1 LFYVAEWALFVWL
14 DGFIKEEY
22 DKSERCVPAWKIKW
36 CQDNLSHM
44 IGKNDNEMSISL
56 SKSKTLSRKKTMK
69 KKKGGKNQSKKTKDL
84 AEKAKQIAAAGEE
97 D

>member
-1 LFYVAEWALFVWL
+1 MLLTYRLFGL

-44 IGKNDNEMSISL
+44 IGKNDNEMSMSL
-56 SKSKTLSRKKTMK
+56 SKSKTLSKKKTSK
-69 KKKGGKNQSKKTKDL
+69 KKKGGKIQSMKTKKL
-84 AEKAKQIAAAGEE
+84 AEKAKQIAAAEE
-97 D
+97 QD

>member
-1 LFYVAEWALFVWL
+1 
-14 DGFIKEEY
+14 
-22 DKSERCVPAWKIKW
+22 
-36 CQDNLSHM
+36 M
-44 IGKNDNEMSISL
+44 IGKNDNEMSMSL

-69 KKKGGKNQSKKTKDL
+69 KKKGGKIQRKKTKDL